1 MIEFY
6 SESDITDLDNKKL
19 MELLQL
25 CFPMLKCFEKSR
37 FYLERS
43 DFRWFIR
50 NNEKI
55 IANAVVL
62 DKIFLSDE
70 KKISIAGVAEVCVHS
85 TYRGKGSARE
95 LLSEIHRAVWRKECL
110 LAGTLTN

>member
-25 CFPMLKCFEKSR
+25 CFPTLKCFEASR
-37 FYLERS
+37 FYLECS
-43 DFRWFIR
+43 DYRWFIR
-50 NNEKI
+50 NSDKI
-55 IANAVVL
+55 IANSVVH

-70 KKISIAGVAEVCVHS
+70 KKIIPQLVEKA
-85 TYRGKGSARE
+85 Y
-95 LLSEIHRAVWRKECL
+95 
-110 LAGTLTN
+110 

>member
-1 MIEFY
+1 MQRMQTSRVSDLHVICTNMIEFY

-25 CFPMLKCFEKSR
+25 CFPMLKCFETNR

-43 DFRWFIR
+43 DFRWLIR
-50 NNEKI
+50 NSDRI
-55 IANAVVL
+55 IANAVVH

-70 KKISIAGVAEVCVHS
+70 KRISKRVAV
-85 TYRGKGSARE
+85 
-95 LLSEIHRAVWRKECL
+95 
-110 LAGTLTN
+110 